1 MDEIDRKK
9 QEDLKKQLL
18 REKQSRDEQIR
29 QNYILK
35 RIEMLKEKK
44 FEKSLVKTIQEGIEK
59 ERLDAIEK
67 KKKENEALVKAMR
80 ENDLKLKMKK
90 EIEKKEKEEDVKMGE
105 ERIKMDMKEEI
116 KRQRYY
122 DVIRSYGNKLS
133 NKSNELIEK
142 LKKEQEEEDKRI
154 HHYYEEKNK
163 LAIEKEK
170 RDELKKYRQ
179 KFELKKYLDMQIAE
193 RKKEEDFLKSLD
205 YEQARIWAIDCKK
218 YNDDEKAIE
227 SKIREMNK
235 RNMESVMEQINKKKN
250 KNKNVMNDTEYAMN
264 RELLEKAKS
273 SLAK

>member
-122 DVIRSYGNKLS
+122 DMIRSYGNKLS
-133 NKSNELIEK
+133 NKIN
-142 LKKEQEEEDKRI
+142 
-154 HHYYEEKNK
+154 Y
-163 LAIEKEK
+163 
-170 RDELKKYRQ
+170 
-179 KFELKKYLDMQIAE
+179 
-193 RKKEEDFLKSLD
+193 
-205 YEQARIWAIDCKK
+205 
-218 YNDDEKAIE
+218 
-227 SKIREMNK
+227 
-235 RNMESVMEQINKKKN
+235 QINL
-250 KNKNVMNDTEYAMN
+250 MN
-264 RELLEKAKS
+264 
-273 SLAK
+273 